1 MSNNVIILSDRI
13 KELSYTMGTG
23 NLSLSGSVGGFSS
36 FGSVYQHNDSLFYAV
51 TDGVNYE
58 IGSGIYRSASY
69 DLTDGITTNELK
81 RFPVRSSNNNGLVN
95 FGEGTKEVY
104 VTYPATHAVYTGSGI
119 SGHNTPQTNGLAFWA
134 SPNVLNYNSNLVVD
148 PTNSR
153 IGIRSSNPQYAIDIG
168 GAGSQSIVRSSGI
181 VIGKSG
187 VYFPPQN
194 NNDSSYVGGRQLT
207 HFEPNQL
214 DKYAYDNSLIG
225 QLTGSNAI
233 LQLSGVVNQFILL
246 KQQNAGTVF
255 AGPPSGCTP
264 PCSPAYPSFRI
275 LTLEDIPNL
284 SSIYVTNTLLTS
296 ASGSLNNK
304 INSVS
309 GVLRNDLIL
318 ASSASGI
325 LNTKINDVSGVLK
338 QITLDSSGILRANDV
353 AISGYFQNKTQ
364 NIIVYSPAIT
374 QLSGIVGINYTPRSD
389 CSLSVLRNEN
399 NQNSYGT
406 IIDSRSNITASG
418 SFASVGSYT
427 IANALVSSG
436 IVNSGVSCGSQ
447 VLNLRNIYT
456 DDSGSLSGLYGM
468 TISYGHSDSRAQN
481 PITDVAMGLN
491 INAYATSG
499 TIRAAYDLVLGGSGT
514 NATYHWGIYQTTPYD
529 NFLLG
534 NLGLGTINPTKKLDI
549 VGDSIRLRSSK
560 TPTSGNAP
568 GNAGDICWDS
578 KFMYV
583 CTSTNKWQKT
593 PINQWTTT
601 RTINNSADA
610 GDVGEIFVNDQYL
623 YAYTPSSG
631 WRRVALG
638 NSFAPL
644 VGDYNPPSVPT
655 NLIATP
661 ANGKVNLSWTPPN
674 GGLNIIDYI
683 VQYSG
688 ANAGNF
694 STFDGQD
701 PNPFAVITGLTNGT
715 LYTFKVAAV
724 DAITNGNYSSTV
736 TATPASTVP
745 GFTTINSIS
754 SPSINT
760 IQLSPYTLD
769 NGGASL
775 TGYKVEFTKTGGS
788 SFEKNFSYS
797 NSLTLTGADGVS
809 GNFTDLPNG
818 TTYTVRA
825 AALSSV
831 GSGPYSS
838 TSTVLVK
845 ALGLPSAPTN
855 LALSSVQAD
864 TATFSW
870 TAPSDA
876 GGVGGSIS
884 GYYLYYK
891 TGSITILPFPNV
903 NTPFTNYV
911 VVNGNTTTGSVS
923 GLNTNTDY
931 SFKVHAFTNAGSGIA
946 SNVLTLITAD
956 LPSAPLNL
964 TASALNNTS
973 VQLSWDTP
981 TSNGGSA
988 LTDYVVQYKLSSQG
1002 DGSYVTFSD
1011 GVSTTRTATLTGLST
1026 NNYVFRV
1033 AAKNVYGTGS
1043 YSTPRSFSL
1052 TSPFISTWRTTN
1064 TSSGSSGSY
1073 QISLPLKIDGT
1084 YNFTVDWGD
1093 GTTETITSYSQRT
1106 HNYSTV
1112 FRNYVEIRITGTII
1126 GWEFNGTGDKLKLL
1140 TISNWGPL
1148 NLSTSNGCFAGCAN
1162 LSTIDATDSPVLPTD
1177 CSSFFEGC
1185 STLLGQNLSS
1195 LNVSNVTKMS
1205 YMFNNCKDFVGEISA
1220 WNVSNVTNM
1229 TNMFNNAAAFN
1240 ADITSW
1246 NVGNVTN
1253 MSSMFSGASSF
1264 NRNISSWDTSKVT
1277 NMASM
1282 FSGATAF
1289 NQNVASLNI
1298 SLVTNM
1304 SKIFYL
1310 SGMNQTNYHN
1320 LLIAWGNSGK
1330 SSQSNVTFTI
1340 DSEFDS
1346 TNSSAVAGRNYLI
1359 NTKNWSMVDWG
1370 DQNTAILTFTITNS
1384 GDGLPLRGMIYNLS
1398 DVVLEINWGDG
1409 TGSVYNSSTASN
1421 ATHAYSSGNYDVRIR
1436 VRTGNYFTFSLYNI
1450 DQYYCA
1456 FLRDIKRC
1464 GNKFKLADTGYHFR
1478 YSNLGLYNG
1487 VRIPITASDIPILP
1501 EGNSLLGCFLDC
1513 NELTLWPA
1521 LSSSLNTSSITDMS
1535 FMFYGT
1541 RFAGPVYNWNF
1552 SNVTNMKFF
1561 LYTLFTTYPTQFY
1574 NNLLRNL
1581 SDNASQNNV
1590 QLYVR
1595 GNYSNTSSVVA
1606 ARNTMLSRGWT
1617 ISDLGATS

>member
-1 MSNNVIILSDRI
+1 MANNVIILSDRI

-36 FGSVYQHNDSLFYAV
+36 FGSAYQHNESLFYAV

-69 DLTDGITTNELK
+69 DLGDGITTNELK
-81 RFPVRSSNNNGLVN
+81 RFPIRSSNSNNLVN

-104 VTYPATHAVYTGSGI
+104 VTYPATHSVYTGSGV
-119 SGHNTPQTNGLAFWA
+119 SGYNTPQTNGLAFWG
-134 SPNVLNYNSNLVVD
+134 SPNMLNYNSNLVVD

-168 GAGSQSIVRSSGI
+168 GMSAQSIVRSSGI
-181 VIGKSG
+181 VIGRSG

-194 NNDSSYVGGRQLT
+194 NNDASYVGGRQLT

-214 DKYAYDNSLIG
+214 DQYAYDNSLIG

-246 KQQNAGTVF
+246 KQQNAGMVF

-284 SSIYVTNTLLTS
+284 SSIYTTNTLLTS

-325 LNTKINDVSGVLK
+325 LNTKINDVSGVLR
-338 QITLDSSGILRANDV
+338 QITLESSGILRANDT

-364 NIIVYSPAIT
+364 NIVVYSPANT
-374 QLSGIVGINYTPRSD
+374 QLSGVVGINYTPRSD
-389 CSLSVLRNEN
+389 CSLSISKNEN
-399 NQNSYGT
+399 DQNAYGL
-406 IIDSRSNITASG
+406 ILDARNNITTSG
-418 SFASVGSYT
+418 NRTSVGSYT
-427 IANALVSSG
+427 IVNSLVNNG
-436 IVNSGVSCGSQ
+436 IVNSGASFGAQ
-447 VLNLRNIYT
+447 ILNLRNLFT
-456 DDSGSLSGLYGM
+456 DDSGGLSGLYGM
-468 TISYGHSDSRAQN
+468 TISYGHADSRAQN
-481 PITDVAMGLN
+481 PTTDFAVGLSVS
-491 INAYATSG
+491 ALATSG
-499 TIRAAYDLVLGGSGT
+499 IINRAYDILIGGSGN
-514 NATYHWGIYQTTPYD
+514 NATNHWGIYQSNTFD
-529 NFLLG
+529 NYLGG
-534 NLGLGTINPTKKLDI
+534 NLGLGTITPTKKLDI
-549 VGDSIRLRSSK
+549 NSDSVRLRTSK

-568 GNAGDICWDS
+568 GNTGDICWDN

-601 RTINNSADA
+601 RTINNTADA
-610 GDVGEIFVNDQYL
+610 GDVGELFVNDQYL

-631 WRRVALG
+631 WRRIDLG
-638 NSFAPL
+638 NSFAPI
-644 VGDYNPPSVPT
+644 VGQYAPPNAPT
-655 NLIATP
+655 NLVATP
-661 ANGKVNLSWTPPN
+661 ANSKVNLSWTPPDN
-674 GGLNIIDYI
+674 GLNIIDYI

-688 ANAGNF
+688 ASAGNF
-694 STFDGQD
+694 STFGDKD
-701 PNPFAVITGLTNGT
+701 TSSSTVVTGLTNST
-715 LYTFKVAAV
+715 LYTFRVAAV
-724 DAITNGNYSSTV
+724 DAITNGNYSSTA

-754 SPSINT
+754 SPSINS

-788 SFEKNFSYS
+788 SFEKIFSYS
-797 NSLTLTGADGVS
+797 NSLTLIGTDGVS

-838 TSTVLVK
+838 TSTVSVK
-845 ALGLPSAPTN
+845 TLGLPSAPTN
-855 LALSSVQAD
+855 FVLSSVASD
-864 TATFSW
+864 TATFTW
-870 TAPSDA
+870 AAPSDT
-876 GGVGGSIS
+876 GGTGGSIS
-884 GYYLYYK
+884 GYYLFNK
-891 TGSITILPFPNV
+891 ASTDAS
-903 NTPFTNYV
+903 FTNYKV
-911 VVNGNTTTGSVS
+911 IAGNTTTGSVT
-923 GLNTNTDY
+923 GLNTSTQYN
-931 SFKVHAFTNAGSGIA
+931 FKVHALTNAGSGVP
-946 SNVLTLITAD
+946 SNILTLTTAD

-981 TSNGGSA
+981 ASNGGSA

-1011 GVSTTRTATLTGLST
+1011 GTSTTRTATVTGLSA

-1043 YSTPRSFSL
+1043 YSTPLSFSL
-1052 TSPFISTWRTTN
+1052 TSTFISTWNTSN
-1064 TSSGSSGSY
+1064 TSSGSSPSN

-1084 YNFTVDWGD
+1084 YNFTVNWGD
-1093 GTTETITSYSQRT
+1093 GTTSTITSYSQRSHT
-1106 HNYSTV
+1106 YSSTGV
-1112 FRNYVEIRITGTII
+1112 KTITINGTIN
-1126 GWEFNGTGDKLKLL
+1126 GWEFNSTGDRLKIL

-1148 NLSTSNGCFAGCAN
+1148 NLSTSNGSFAGCVN
-1162 LSTIDATDSPVLPTD
+1162 LTSITATDSPTLPTD
-1177 CSSFFEGC
+1177 CSSLFEGC
-1185 STLLGQNLSS
+1185 SSLTGDLSS
-1195 LNVSNVTKMS
+1195 LNVSSVTKMS
-1205 YMFNNCKDFVGEISA
+1205 YMFNNCTAFNGDISA
-1220 WNVSNVTNM
+1220 WNVSSVTNM

-1240 ADITSW
+1240 TDITTW

-1253 MSSMFSGASSF
+1253 MSSMFNGSSSF

-1298 SLVTNM
+1298 ALVTNM

-1330 SSQSNVTFTI
+1330 SSQSNITFTI
-1340 DSEFDS
+1340 DVEFDS

-1359 NTKNWSMVDWG
+1359 NTKTWSMVDWG
-1370 DQNTAILTFTITNS
+1370 DQNTTIFTFTITSS
-1384 GDGLPLRGMIYNLS
+1384 GDSLPLRGMIYNLS

-1421 ATHAYSSGNYDVRIR
+1421 STHSYSSGNYDVRIR
-1436 VRTGNYFTFSLYNI
+1436 VRTGSYFTFSLKATSV
-1450 DQYYCA
+1450 YYCR

-1464 GNKFKLADTGYHFR
+1464 GNKFKLADTGFHFQES
-1478 YSNLGLYNG
+1478 YLGYYNETY
-1487 VRIPITASDIPILP
+1487 IPITASDLPILP
-1501 EGNSLLGCFLDC
+1501 SDNILRGCFYNC
-1513 NELTLWPA
+1513 TTITLWPA
-1521 LSSSLNTSSITDMS
+1521 LSSSLNTSSITDMAY
-1535 FMFYGT
+1535 MFYFT
-1541 RFAGPVYNWNF
+1541 RFVGPVYGWNF
-1552 SNVTNMKFF
+1552 SNVNDMTYF
-1561 LYTLFTTYPTQFY
+1561 LYLSNATYPTQFY

-1590 QLYVR
+1590 SLFVR
-1595 GNYSNTSSVVA
+1595 ANYSNTSSVVA

-1617 ISDLGATS
+1617 ITDYGATT

>member
-1 MSNNVIILSDRI
+1 MANNIIILSDRI

-69 DLTDGITTNELK
+69 DLGDGITTNELK

-104 VTYPATHAVYTGSGI
+104 VTYPATHAVYTGSGV
-119 SGHNTPQTNGLAFWA
+119 SGYNTPQTNGLAFWG
-134 SPNVLNYNSNLVVD
+134 SPNMLNYNSNLVVD

-168 GAGSQSIVRSSGI
+168 GMSAQSIVRSSGI
-181 VIGKSG
+181 VIGRSG

-214 DKYAYDNSLIG
+214 DQYAYDNSLIG

-246 KQQNAGTVF
+246 KQQGAGMVF

-284 SSIYVTNTLLTS
+284 SSIYATNTLLTS

-309 GVLRNDLIL
+309 GVFRNDLIV
-318 ASSASGI
+318 ASSASGV
-325 LNTKINDVSGVLK
+325 LNTKINDVSGVLR
-338 QITLDSSGILRANDV
+338 QITLESSGVLRANDT

-364 NIIVYSPAIT
+364 NIVVYSPANT
-374 QLSGIVGINYTPRSD
+374 QLSGVVGINYVPRSD
-389 CSLSVLRNEN
+389 CSLSISKNEN
-399 NQNSYGT
+399 DQNAYGL
-406 IIDSRSNITASG
+406 IVDSRNNITANSNR
-418 SFASVGSYT
+418 SSVGSYT
-427 IANALVSSG
+427 IVNSLVNNG
-436 IVNSGVSCGSQ
+436 IVNSGASFGAQ
-447 VLNLRNIYT
+447 ILNLRNLFT

-468 TISYGHSDSRAQN
+468 TISYGHADSRAQN
-481 PITDVAMGLN
+481 PTTDFAVGLN
-491 INAYATSG
+491 ISALATSG
-499 TIRAAYDLVLGGSGT
+499 IINRAYDILIGGSGD
-514 NATYHWGIYQTTPYD
+514 NATNHWGIYQSNTFNNY
-529 NFLLG
+529 LGG
-534 NLGLGTINPTKKLDI
+534 NLGLGTITPTKKLDI
-549 VGDSIRLRSSK
+549 NSDSVRLRTSK

-568 GNAGDICWDS
+568 GDTGDICWDS

-583 CTSTNKWQKT
+583 CTSTNNWQKT

-601 RTINNSADA
+601 RTILNSADA
-610 GDVGEIFVNDQYL
+610 GDVGELFVNDQYL
-623 YAYTPSSG
+623 YAKTPSSG
-631 WRRVALG
+631 WRRIDLG
-638 NSFAPL
+638 NSFAPI
-644 VGDYNPPSVPT
+644 VGQYNPPNAPT
-655 NLIATP
+655 NLVATS
-661 ANGKVNLSWTPPN
+661 ANSKVNLSWTPPN
-674 GGLNIIDYI
+674 DGLNIIDYI

-688 ANAGNF
+688 AGAGNF
-694 STFDGQD
+694 STFGDKD
-701 PNPFAVITGLTNGT
+701 TSSSTVVTGLTNGT
-715 LYTFKVAAV
+715 LYTFRVAAV
-724 DAITNGNYSSTV
+724 DAITNGDYSSTA
-736 TATPASTVP
+736 TATPAATIP

-775 TGYKVEFTKTGGS
+775 TGYKVEFTKAGGS
-788 SFEKNFSYS
+788 SFEKIFSYS
-797 NSLTLTGADGVS
+797 NSLTLTGPDGVS
-809 GNFTDLPNG
+809 GNFLDLPNG

-825 AALSSV
+825 AALSSI

-845 ALGLPSAPTN
+845 TLGLPSAPRN
-855 LALSSVQAD
+855 FALESIASD
-864 TATFSW
+864 TATFTW
-870 TAPSDA
+870 TAPSDT
-876 GGVGGSIS
+876 GGTGGSIS
-884 GYYLYYK
+884 GYYLFNK
-891 TGSITILPFPNV
+891 ASTDAS
-903 NTPFTNYV
+903 FTNFRV
-911 VVNGNTTTGSVS
+911 IAGNTTTGSVT
-923 GLNTNTDY
+923 GLNTSTQYN
-931 SFKVHAFTNAGSGIA
+931 FKVHALTNAGSGVPSDI
-946 SNVLTLITAD
+946 LTLTTAD

-964 TASALNNTS
+964 TAVALNNTS

-981 TSNGGSA
+981 ASNGGSV

-1043 YSTPRSFSL
+1043 YSTPLSFAL
-1052 TSPFISTWRTTN
+1052 TSSFISTWSPVQLGA
-1064 TSSGSSGSY
+1064 SSPNF

-1084 YNFTVDWGD
+1084 YNFTVNWGD
-1093 GTTETITSYSQRT
+1093 GTTSTITSYSQRSHT
-1106 HNYSTV
+1106 YPNNAVRT
-1112 FRNYVEIRITGTII
+1112 ITITGTIN
-1126 GWEFNGTGDKLKLL
+1126 GWEFNNAGDKLKIL

-1148 NLSTSNGCFAGCAN
+1148 NLSASNGSFAGCAN
-1162 LSTIDATDSPVLPTD
+1162 LTSITATDSPTLPTD
-1177 CSSFFEGC
+1177 CSSMFEGC
-1185 STLLGQNLSS
+1185 SSLTGSLSS
-1195 LNVSNVTKMS
+1195 LNVSSVTKMS
-1205 YMFNNCKDFVGEISA
+1205 YMFTNCTVFNDDIST
-1220 WNVSNVTNM
+1220 WNVSSVTNM

-1253 MSSMFSGASSF
+1253 MSSMFNGASSF
-1264 NRNISSWDTSKVT
+1264 NRNITSWDTSKVT
-1277 NMASM
+1277 TMASM

-1298 SLVTNM
+1298 ALVTNM

-1340 DSEFDS
+1340 NAEFDS

-1359 NTKNWSMVDWG
+1359 NTKSWSMVDWG
-1370 DQNTAILTFTITNS
+1370 DQNTTIFTFIIENANFTS
-1384 GDGLPLRGMIYNLS
+1384 LPLRQMLRNMS

-1409 TGSVYNSSTASN
+1409 TGSVYNSSTGVGE
-1421 ATHAYSSGNYDVRIR
+1421 THGYSLGNYNVRIR
-1436 VRTGNYFTFSLYNI
+1436 VRTGSYFTFSLSGISSN
-1450 DQYYCA
+1450 YCVT
-1456 FLRDIKRC
+1456 LRDIKRC
-1464 GNKFKLADTGYHFR
+1464 GNKFKLADGGAHFAF
-1478 YSNLGLYNG
+1478 SFLGTPDLSSY
-1487 VRIPITASDIPILP
+1487 IPVTASDLPILP
-1501 EGNSLLGCFLDC
+1501 DDNNLTSCFENC
-1513 NELTLWPA
+1513 YFLTQWPA
-1521 LSSSLNTSSITDMS
+1521 LSSSLNTSSIINMRR
-1535 FMFYGT
+1535 MFYGT

-1552 SNVTNMKFF
+1552 SNVSDMTGF
-1561 LYTLFTTYPTQFY
+1561 LQTDSSSIYPTQFY
-1574 NNLLRNL
+1574 NNLLRTL
-1581 SDNASQNNV
+1581 SDNASQTNV
-1590 QLYVR
+1590 SSFVR
-1595 GNYSNTSSVVA
+1595 GFYSNTSSVVA

-1617 ISDLGATS
+1617 ISDLGATT